1 MFCLFVAECGTSL
14 GISLVYYACTNVPDE
29 LEIRVNHAG
38 IEPSVPVGNEALS
51 DFDYKKDCLK
61 EGAFVNRAGVVG
73 SHNGLNYGEYWDK
86 GASQGRVVCFFREP
100 KQRLI
105 SAFWH
110 ANVRTYVRTSVR
122 PSVRPSVGPSISFK

>member
-86 GASQGRVVCFFREP
+86 GASQGRVVCFFRGHMATQP
-100 KQRLI
+100 
-105 SAFWH
+105 F
-110 ANVRTYVRTSVR
+110 
-122 PSVRPSVGPSISFK
+122 P